1 MKEKRAAACLQK
13 GAGEAMAGLIK
24 YELGKIVRKKL
35 VYAAFFFLIFFNM
48 MGYSR
53 MGGLG
58 DFFMTEDGRFFG
70 GREAVQHM
78 QEFDRRYKGELTD
91 EKVEEIYERAYPP
104 ELIKRA
110 NGEYF
115 YSMCLPDLYYYI
127 DGRMTGE
134 SMDKVENVITPEMG
148 EVRLGYHKSYSM
160 TMFYMMNVMIVAGC
174 VIVIAIAPVFA
185 EEYARGTDAAI
196 LTAKYGKTLA
206 VKAKVAASFLFSFLL
221 VLAIVAVNSILFL
234 ATYGIEGWDTSVQVD
249 FMKWNWEIPYE
260 MNYGQLAGYSV
271 LMWLVACLLLTGM
284 TLLIS
289 VRCNT
294 SFAAVILASACYV
307 IPAVFPLSGWCKTV
321 MPIYQM
327 DSHTVLN
334 LRYVSV
340 FGQKIMPLWI
350 AASVSTAAVMV
361 FSIWAK
367 KKFAGHQ
374 VR

>member
-1 MKEKRAAACLQK
+1 
-13 GAGEAMAGLIK
+13 MAVLIK

-35 VYAAFFFLIFFNM
+35 VYAAFIFLVFFNI

-53 MGGLG
+53 MGCMKES
-58 DFFMTEDGRFFG
+58 FMTTEGRFLE
-70 GREAVQHM
+70 GREAVRYM
-78 QEFDRRYKGELTD
+78 QEFDRRYKGVLTD
-91 EKVEEIYERAYPP
+91 EKVEEIYARAYPP
-104 ELIKRA
+104 EIIKSA
-110 NGEYF
+110 NEDYF
-115 YSMCLPDLYYYI
+115 YSRCLPDVYYYI
-127 DGRMTGE
+127 DGRMSGE
-134 SMDKVENVITPEMG
+134 SMAKVEKVITPEMG

-160 TMFYMMNVMIVAGC
+160 TMFYMMSVMMVAGC

-206 VKAKVAASFLFSFLL
+206 VKAKLAASFLFSFLL
-221 VLAIVAVNSILFL
+221 FLALVAVNGILFL
-234 ATYGIEGWDTSVQVD
+234 AVYGIEGWDTSVQVD

-260 MNYGQLAGYSV
+260 MNYGQMAGYAV
-271 LMWLVACLLLTGM
+271 LMWLVSCLLLTGI

-289 VRCNT
+289 VCCHT
-294 SFAAVILASACYV
+294 SFAAVVLAAACYAAPV
-307 IPAVFPLSGWCKTV
+307 VFPLSGWGRTV

-350 AASVSTAAVMV
+350 VVWVSMAAVIA
-361 FSIWAK
+361 FTIWAK